1 MPFIFSIWH
10 IIMISK
16 QLVLGGTLLLGGS
29 VALFA
34 LTQKGDDT
42 KNATATEKVA
52 TAPQDDV
59 ARPQA
64 QPLTTDL
71 ETERRLLEQKR
82 QEREARTLEQ
92 ERLTQELLAQQEKAT
107 QDALKKAQDEQA
119 QIEAKKQ
126 AQNPEQTP
134 VVADT
139 PVTPSVQ
146 TRPEV
151 IKAQQEAERLEAQKE
166 AERKQ
171 AEQAKKQSLLDEQA
185 KAKALE
191 QVKAKEKQAKEQELK
206 AKEATK
212 TQTVPKGHHLVKQ
225 GDTLLKV
232 SRQYNVPVSVIAS
245 VNNMGRND
253 ALAVGKTIKIPS
265 KADVAKAEKAQTEKA
280 QQAQKDTKKP
290 AEQEKKSNK
299 VPRHYSVQVGLL
311 PKDKA
316 SELAKQYRQ
325 AGYKVQTSQTSRGVR
340 VLVGSTKTE
349 AEANALKNKI
359 VKDSR
364 VKTDGAWVKEVDE
377 INAP

>member
-34 LTQKGDDT
+34 LTQKGDDA
-42 KNATATEKVA
+42 KNTTATEKVA
-52 TAPQDDV
+52 PAPQDEV

-107 QDALKKAQDEQA
+107 QDALKKAQTEQA

-126 AQNPEQTP
+126 AQNSPTETP
-134 VVADT
+134 TVADT
-139 PVTPSVQ
+139 PATPSVQ

-166 AERKQ
+166 AQRKQ
-171 AEQAKKQSLLDEQA
+171 AEQAKKQSILDEQTKEKALEQA
-185 KAKALE
+185 KAKE
-191 QVKAKEKQAKEQELK
+191 KEAKEKELQAKES
-206 AKEATK
+206 TK
-212 TQTVPKGHHLVKQ
+212 TAPKGHHLVKQ

-253 ALAVGKTIKIPS
+253 ALTVGKTIKIPT
-265 KADVAKAEKAQTEKA
+265 KADIAKAEKAQAEKA
-280 QQAQKDTKKP
+280 QQAQKDTK
-290 AEQEKKSNK
+290 QDKKSNK

-316 SELAKQYRQ
+316 NELAKQYRQ

-364 VKTDGAWVKEVDE
+364 VKTEGAWVKEVDE